1 MTVFRKFDD
10 RSVTSSLMIC
20 CNDGCCQSDQDLFET
35 VSGRQST
42 ISSIGGRDPL
52 HEELRYMR
60 AGDESF
66 GGTLTPTTAG
76 TLFLPDDTELRHRSQ
91 TPSLCHCFP

>member
-1 MTVFRKFDD
+1 LLQGD
-10 RSVTSSLMIC
+10 
-20 CNDGCCQSDQDLFET
+20 DLFET

-42 ISSIGGRDPL
+42 ISSVGGRDPL

-66 GGTLTPTTAG
+66 GGTLTPTPGTANDEYKYL
-76 TLFLPDDTELRHRSQ
+76 TDDSDLRHRSY
-91 TPSLCHCFP
+91 TPSL